1 MEGHYFGNDAVKGV
15 RPHHD
20 AEDYIA
26 LLTAIA
32 NGLREF
38 NIKCDFKSDVSMTHL
53 GWKIRQTSG
62 IPAISV
68 LVGKPIIEWELFLSK
83 DGRFVFLVAV
93 TNIILDTA
101 IHFKAKCDY
110 IEEPSGNSIKT
121 QDWEESENDDDEAKV
136 SFITDGEGK
145 MVRWNVTILP

>member
-1 MEGHYFGNDAVKGV
+1 MV
-15 RPHHD
+15 RLKL
-20 AEDYIA
+20 I
-26 LLTAIA
+26 
-32 NGLREF
+32 F
-38 NIKCDFKSDVSMTHL
+38 
-53 GWKIRQTSG
+53 TSFS
-62 IPAISV
+62 I
-68 LVGKPIIEWELFLSK
+68 F
-83 DGRFVFLVAV
+83 
-93 TNIILDTA
+93 LDTA

>member
-38 NIKCDFKSDVSMTHL
+38 NIKCDFKSDVSMSHL

-68 LVGKPIIEWELFLSK
+68 LIGKPAIEWELFLSK
-83 DGRFVFLVAV
+83 DGPFETHFYFV
-93 TNIILDTA
+93 
-101 IHFKAKCDY
+101 
-110 IEEPSGNSIKT
+110 
-121 QDWEESENDDDEAKV
+121 
-136 SFITDGEGK
+136 
-145 MVRWNVTILP
+145 